1 MDFSKLPLD
10 IIKIFPSIIS
20 KIINESLPY
29 IKSLILN
36 EYDNKLIGAVHSHS
50 DLHPSLFLG
59 EFKRR
64 LENFTFIDM
73 HSSKLLINTPD
84 MSNFD
89 FSGALQPV
97 RMMLEGVPGLYV
109 EISKDDY
116 VSMFGRAP
124 KTVDSLQDMSDNN
137 VYIIPHSDKI
147 RNIEAA
153 LNKSL
158 SIYPFSNMPPIDIF
172 SICDKAV
179 SDNMDKWV
187 SQSVEVAVN
196 SYSVRS

>member
-10 IIKIFPSIIS
+10 VIKTIPPIMTEVIS
-20 KIINESLPY
+20 ASLPY
-29 IKSLILN
+29 IKSLVIN

-50 DLHPSLFLG
+50 DLHPSLFLN

-64 LENFTFIDM
+64 LENFIFIDA
-73 HSSKLLINTPD
+73 HSSKLLVTTPS

-89 FSGALQPV
+89 FSGSLQPV
-97 RMMLEGVPGLYV
+97 RMMLEGVPGMYV

-124 KTVDSLQDMSDNN
+124 KTVDSLQDMSGNN
-137 VYIIPHSDKI
+137 IYVIPHSDKVK
-147 RNIEAA
+147 NIEGA
-153 LNKSL
+153 LKKNL
-158 SIYPFSNMPPIDIF
+158 NIYPFSNMAPIDIF
-172 SICDKAV
+172 SVCDKAIND
-179 SDNMDKWV
+179 SMDKWI
-187 SQSVEVAVN
+187 SQSIEIAVN